1 MATVTSGD
9 KGRTD
14 ISSRSQPDFK
24 STGEYTKVTKVASST
39 TVAFTGSRAGAG
51 FIVENVSNVT
61 IDCASGGA
69 LPGSTLSTDTLYPI
83 GVRKVTIGAS
93 GIVYVLHR

>member
-1 MATVTSGD
+1 MAIPAEQALGD
-9 KGRTD
+9 YNRV
-14 ISSRSQPDFK
+14 
-24 STGEYTKVTKVASST
+24 TKVTANTS
-39 TVAFTGSRAGAG
+39 VAFSGSRSGAG

-61 IDCASGGA
+61 IDCSSGGA

>member
-1 MATVTSGD
+1 MAIPAEQALGD
-9 KGRTD
+9 YNR
-14 ISSRSQPDFK
+14 
-24 STGEYTKVTKVASST
+24 VTKVSANT
-39 TVAFTGSRAGAG
+39 AVAFTGSRAGAG